1 MIWNGGFTWFYYVL
15 PIGKSWK
22 FNGLPL
28 ITRGYHVQ
36 MEQNDSQG
44 AETNIKATIII
55 TQIITNHEVLW
66 FEPVTKSHLNH
77 VVQLLHST
85 YSTLNPGI
93 STMWSASLPSQNPF
107 VTTPRHR
114 SLHTEFHSP
123 NIHPPSPGTRRNR
136 SHPWNRLGR
145 PWPCHG
151 AVSSSGPAAEAA
163 AGCGT
168 RPASRGAPDPVG
180 ATAATRGT
188 GSGAEA
194 APGGAASLV
203 DYMKS
208 RGVSPK
214 SLRPI
219 FLRLQKLVEF
229 WSWRSSEELLLF
241 FWRPWVY
248 FEGRPMCQESLDWW
262 LDIDTLLLRHVWW
275 CLSFLHVLLPA
286 DDPAHHGGDEMRS
299 ISEVPTCSEG
309 YQGFH
314 TLPSISDQIWHP
326 FQVQHEMIN
335 EKTAPLSTQYTA
347 CAPSARRRTCPNHP
361 WRNLSLLKDTK
372 GVVIPRRLNR
382 NRQSV
387 TMPYFRNL

>member
-1 MIWNGGFTWFYYVL
+1 
-15 PIGKSWK
+15 
-22 FNGLPL
+22 
-28 ITRGYHVQ
+28 
-36 MEQNDSQG
+36 
-44 AETNIKATIII
+44 
-55 TQIITNHEVLW
+55 
-66 FEPVTKSHLNH
+66 
-77 VVQLLHST
+77 
-85 YSTLNPGI
+85 
-93 STMWSASLPSQNPF
+93 MWSASLPSQNPF

-180 ATAATRGT
+180 AMAATRGT

-214 SLRPI
+214 SLRSI

-229 WSWRSSEELLLF
+229 WNWRSSEELLLIF
-241 FWRPWVY
+241 WGALGIFWRKAHVSGIPGLMAWHWHFAFAACLMMLVLSACLTTRWRSSAPWRRWNEIY
-248 FEGRPMCQESLDWW
+248 KWGSHLF
-262 LDIDTLLLRHVWW
+262 
-275 CLSFLHVLLPA
+275 
-286 DDPAHHGGDEMRS
+286 GG
-299 ISEVPTCSEG
+299 ISGVP
-309 YQGFH
+309 H
-314 TLPSISDQIWHP
+314 TLPSISQRIGWWENLQETPIFDG
-326 FQVQHEMIN
+326 
-335 EKTAPLSTQYTA
+335 K
-347 CAPSARRRTCPNHP
+347 NHGF
-361 WRNLSLLKDTK
+361 L
-372 GVVIPRRLNR
+372 
-382 NRQSV
+382 
-387 TMPYFRNL
+387 